1 MSPPPLGVVLAG
13 GLGTRMGGA
22 KAMALLDGRPL
33 VAHVLDAL
41 AAVTAEQVVVAKRDT
56 ELPAGLRVWEEPD
69 EPRHPLTGI
78 RHALRAAGGAAILCC
93 GVDLPRLDAA
103 TLRALLDG
111 AGPAGAVARADGFL
125 HPTVALWTP
134 AALPVLDLFA
144 PDEPARAVAVRAGLR
159 AVDVDPA
166 ALVNVNRPE
175 DLERLGRD

>member
-1 MSPPPLGVVLAG
+1 MREPLGVVLAG
-13 GLGTRMGGA
+13 GLGTRMGGR
-22 KAMALLDGRPL
+22 KALAVLDGRPL

-41 AAVTAEQVVVAKRDT
+41 AAVTREQVVVAKRAT
-56 ELPAGLRVWEEPD
+56 ALPRGVTVWVEPD
-69 EPRHPLTGI
+69 EPRHPLAGV
-78 RHALRAAGGAAILCC
+78 RHALRGAGGSPVLCC
-93 GVDLPRLDAA
+93 GVDLPRLDPA
-103 TLRALLDG
+103 TLRALLAG

-134 AALPVLDLFA
+134 AALAVLEAFD

-175 DLERLGRD
+175 DLERLGTS